1 MIAVI
6 DNYDSFVHNLAR
18 YVRLLGHKTEVF
30 RNDQI
35 GVAELLDLC
44 PAAVILSPG
53 PCGPREAGICLN
65 LVRQLDPR
73 TGLLGICLGHQVL
86 VEALDGRIEV
96 SDRPMHG
103 QASMLSHQQAYLFR
117 RLPSPFRVG
126 RYHSLRAPLAGL
138 PEELESFGELDDG
151 TVMAVAH
158 RTRPWFGLQ
167 FHPESILTEYGAEML
182 SEFFCLAG
190 VHPDQPPRTIELF
203 SGSATR

>member
-18 YVRLLGHKTEVF
+18 YVRMLGHETAVF

-35 GVAELLDLC
+35 GVAELLDLH

-53 PCGPREAGICLN
+53 PCGPREAGICLD
-65 LVRQLDPR
+65 LVRRLDPR

-86 VEALDGRIEV
+86 VEALGGRIEV

-103 QASMLSHQQAYLFR
+103 QASTLAHQQTHLFR
-117 RLPSPFRVG
+117 QLPSPFRVG
-126 RYHSLRAPLAGL
+126 RYHSLRAARDSMPTD
-138 PEELESFGELDDG
+138 LEVFGELDDG
-151 TVMAVAH
+151 TIMAVAH
-158 RTRPWFGLQ
+158 RVRPWFGLQ
-167 FHPESILTEYGAEML
+167 FHPESILTEYGAEIL

-190 VHPDQPPRTIELF
+190 VHPDHPPRTFELF
-203 SGSATR
+203 TGSATR